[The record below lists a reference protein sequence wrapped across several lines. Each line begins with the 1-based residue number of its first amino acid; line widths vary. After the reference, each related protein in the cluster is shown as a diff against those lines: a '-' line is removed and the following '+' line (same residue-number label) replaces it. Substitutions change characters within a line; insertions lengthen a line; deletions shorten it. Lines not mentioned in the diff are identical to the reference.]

1 MSVRADLSSQTSRLT
16 ETFETSA
23 QNHSECQANM
33 PTIRTLLASG
43 ALLVHFSG
51 LVHVAAEDA
60 GSEYGQIAAW
70 GMFGAGLTA
79 IGAGAYVGYQSCV
92 A

>member
-1 MSVRADLSSQTSRLT
+1 
-16 ETFETSA
+16 
-23 QNHSECQANM
+23 M

-43 ALLVHFSG
+43 ALLVHLSSI
-51 LVHVAAEDA
+51 VHVAAEDA